1 MKTMDA
7 GGLPE
12 DLSLFEDEADEPVSL
27 LPLGSLIGDKYVI
40 KRVLGSGG
48 NGAVYEGEHTAIG
61 HRVAIKVARL
71 SQKERAHALA
81 RFTRE
86 ARICG
91 SLRHPNVGQVYDVG
105 MLEDGSPY
113 MVMEL
118 QEGRSLAEVF
128 DEMQLPIAALV
139 DITRQLLAGL
149 AAVHATGVIHRDIK
163 PDNVMIVRDVKGE
176 VVVKL
181 VDFGI
186 SKAVRA
192 DAGGGAPEE
201 DIIIGSPDYMAPE
214 QFRGRVLDVR
224 TDLYAVGVLLYE
236 GITGRLPFTGESMA
250 DLLISVFQDQ
260 VRPPSALRTD
270 CPPELERI
278 VIAAMSRDAALRP
291 ESADQ
296 MSRTLDQLG
305 GLRQE
310 ARSNLTGLD
319 EQPRERRPTAG
330 HRRRTADLRTLQ
342 DLGAQVEQQSHVT
355 RAPRKAWLVAG
366 SVAAIALIAA
376 LSHSRSAFVP
386 AAKPAPPAAV
396 RPPRAVPPPQTPAAP
411 PTEPEP
417 AAVAAPT
424 EAVFRLPRRPP
435 ASQCGCAH
443 PAYARC
449 PRVRR
454 AAPHRAWRRKRPCLV
469 RRSPRPRKPAL
480 PTRPPPPRCFA
491 KPRSRSF
498 TATPRARTIC
508 TCRCSRAIRR
518 VPTPTAASA
527 WLRRASAVAPKRRV
541 RSSDICRCARTPPMR
556 PASAPSSRSCAD
568 RNDRNGV
575 ECAFACK
582 RWPCC

>member
-1 MKTMDA
+1 MKTMQAD
-7 GGLPE
+7 GLPE
-12 DLSLFEDEADEPVSL
+12 DLSLFEDDPDEPVSL

-186 SKAVRA
+186 SKALRA
-192 DAGGGAPEE
+192 DAEGRAPE
-201 DIIIGSPDYMAPE
+201 DDVIIGSPDYMAPE
-214 QFRGRVLDVR
+214 QFRGRELDVR

-250 DLLISVFQDQ
+250 DLLISVFQQQ
-260 VRPPSALRTD
+260 VQPPSAVRTD

-278 VIAAMSRDAALRP
+278 VLAAMSRDPVQRP

-305 GLRQE
+305 GTRQE

-319 EQPRERRPTAG
+319 EQPRERRPTSG

-342 DLGAQVEQQSHVT
+342 DLGAKVEQRPHVS

-366 SVAAIALIAA
+366 GVAALALIAV
-376 LSHSRSAFVP
+376 LSHSRSAPVAEP
-386 AAKPAPPAAV
+386 ASAAPARAPSAAPPRQA
-396 RPPRAVPPPQTPAAP
+396 PAAP
-411 PTEPEP
+411 ATIVTEPQL
-417 AAVAAPT
+417 VAPT
-424 EAVFRLPRRPP
+424 EAGAAVVVPAASEPVRSRAPSGRTMPARAPRRATTPSPSTRATAP
-435 ASQCGCAH
+435 AA
-443 PAYARC
+443 PAAAPAKTSAADATATTALFREAAIAFVHGDAARSHDLYLQVLARD
-449 PRVRR
+449 PARADAYRGLGLASARLGRR
-454 AAPHRAWRRKRPCLV
+454 AEAARAFERYLQ
-469 RRSPRPRKPAL
+469 
-480 PTRPPPPRCFA
+480 
-491 KPRSRSF
+491 
-498 TATPRARTIC
+498 
-508 TCRCSRAIRR
+508 
-518 VPTPTAASA
+518 
-527 WLRRASAVAPKRRV
+527 
-541 RSSDICRCARTPPMR
+541 MR
-556 PASAPSSRSCAD
+556 PDAAD
-568 RNDRNGV
+568 AARIRA
-575 ECAFACK
+575 ELAK
-582 RWPCC
+582 LR